1 MAAALKR
8 LVPLAD
14 RVLVQRVVAETKTKG
29 GILLPETTKKMNN
42 ATVVAVGPGAISETG
57 DVVPCGIK
65 PGDQVLLPEFGG
77 TKVEVDTG
85 VDMYLFREADLLGKW
100 ES

>member
-1 MAAALKR
+1 MIQLYMVMQQKTR
-8 LVPLAD
+8 VDLHEKISHD
-14 RVLVQRVVAETKTKG
+14 RTQ
-29 GILLPETTKKMNN
+29 INN
-42 ATVVAVGPGAISETG
+42 ATVIAVGPGTVNEKGEAI
-57 DVVPCGIK
+57 PCGIK